1 MNLKQEFLVALA
13 AGQEYDAL
21 LELVR
26 RHEARGLAPRE
37 VYNTLQKIWLEF
49 GFDNEV
55 NGSSMQNELEAV
67 MEKIWYE
74 CPA

>member
-1 MNLKQEFLVALA
+1 MNLKQEFLAALA

-55 NGSSMQNELEAV
+55 NGSSMQNELEA
-67 MEKIWYE
+67 
-74 CPA
+74 